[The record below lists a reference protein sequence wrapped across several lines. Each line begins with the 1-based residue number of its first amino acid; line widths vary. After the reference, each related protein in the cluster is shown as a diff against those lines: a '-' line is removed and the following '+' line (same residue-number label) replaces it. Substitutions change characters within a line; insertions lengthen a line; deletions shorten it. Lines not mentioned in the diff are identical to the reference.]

1 MNKKNYT
8 KNDIIVDLSKK
19 TGFSLN
25 LSKKIFSDL
34 LNILINKINKNE
46 LNLKNFGT
54 FKLINKKERIG
65 RNPNTKK
72 EFIISARKSIRFSC
86 SKNMLNILN
95 MYK

>member
-34 LNILINKINKNE
+34 LNILIDKINKNE

>member
-1 MNKKNYT
+1 VNKKNYT

>member
-34 LNILINKINKNE
+34 LNIFINKINENE

-72 EFIISARKSIRFSC
+72 EFIISARKSIKFSC
-86 SKNMLNILN
+86 SKNILNILN

>member
-72 EFIISARKSIRFSC
+72 EFIISARKSIKFSC
-86 SKNMLNILN
+86 SKNILNILN